1 MEDLPLRRGVISLY
15 HDLPTAGHPGI
26 SNTMWAI
33 AHDNWWPN
41 MKQTMLDYIK
51 GCTLCQSRKNNP
63 TKTKTLLFPIPL
75 DTYTL
80 PFSPIAL
87 DFIIKLPLSN
97 MYDTILTITDT
108 FSKASIFS
116 QPSDV
121 IDLVPSCLV
130 SVAQLLSPEFPPH
143 HTLPKSGIWL

>member
-80 PFSPIAL
+80 PFSSIAL

-108 FSKASIFS
+108 FSKASIFI
-116 QPSDV
+116 PCNKT
-121 IDLVPSCLV
+121 IDTVNM
-130 SVAQLLSPEFPPH
+130 ALLY
-143 HTLPKSGIWL
+143 TTYILPDYM